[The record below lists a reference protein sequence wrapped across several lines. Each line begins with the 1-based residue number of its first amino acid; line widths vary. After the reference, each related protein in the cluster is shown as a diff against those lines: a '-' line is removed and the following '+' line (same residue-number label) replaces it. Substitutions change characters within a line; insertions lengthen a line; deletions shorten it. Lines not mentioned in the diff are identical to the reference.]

1 MYSDKKRDELDDMSQ
16 PLTMENVLS
25 KLPKYYIV
33 STIGW
38 YYDNNIIN
46 IFPTKEEALNFISC
60 TEEEYNK
67 QLSERRYSEGF
78 WHFEIKEISLCTLL
92 LKHDNLIKEE
102 TNHET
107 IKKILNAIENGNIY

>member
-1 MYSDKKRDELDDMSQ
+1 MYSDKKIDELKKQ
-16 PLTMENVLS
+16 PLTMENVVS

-33 STIGW
+33 SAMGW
-38 YYDNNIIN
+38 YYSSNIID
-46 IFPTKEEALNFISC
+46 IFPTKEEALDFISC

-67 QLSERRYSEGF
+67 QLSEQRWSEGF
-78 WHFEIKEISLCTLL
+78 WHFEIKEIDLFDLL

-107 IKKILNAIENGNIY
+107 VKKILNAIEKGNIY